1 MLNCHVGTFSAD
13 ISPPLGHPLCGGGI
27 EPVRGQDD
35 PLEAVGIV
43 LLGCGAPV
51 VLCALDWCEIRNDA
65 YLKWRQVLAD
75 AAHTTIERVHVHA
88 VHQHNAPI
96 ADIEAEK
103 IIQINNASPILDLK
117 YFDQCLLKTA
127 EALKASLAKTKKINR
142 IGTGYGN
149 VNQVASNRRILDSEG
164 KVKYSRT
171 SATKSKEIRDF
182 PEGLID
188 PILRT
193 LSFWMGEKP
202 VVAIHYYAT
211 HPMSYYGDGMV
222 SSDFCGLARRK
233 RQADSPSV
241 FQMYFTGCAGNIT
254 AGKYNDGS
262 KENRA
267 ILRDKIYL
275 GMTDAWKVT
284 YTSPI
289 TKMEV
294 RVEQV
299 KLGKRNE
306 KEFSLEENLKLVADS
321 KETKVKR
328 NIAALKLA
336 WLQRREQTV
345 NISCLDLG
353 VASILN
359 LPGEAFIEYQLAAQ
373 EMRPDLFVC
382 VASYG
387 DGGPGYIPTDKAF
400 VEGGYE
406 PTGAFAPPNEGL
418 LISTISKLLGPKA
431 PQITIPF
438 KRFKKKNK

>member
-13 ISPPLGHPLCGGGI
+13 ISPPLGHPLCGGWI

-43 LLGCGAPV
+43 LLGRGAPV
-51 VLCALDWCEIRNDA
+51 VLCALDWCQIRNDA
-65 YLKWRQVLAD
+65 HLKWRQALAD
-75 AAHTTIERVHVHA
+75 AAHTTLERVFVHA

-103 IIQINNASPILDLK
+103 IIKNNNASSSLDVK

-127 EALKASLAKTKKINR
+127 EALKACLSKTKKINR
-142 IGTGYGN
+142 VGTGYGR
-149 VNQVASNRRILDSEG
+149 VNQVASNRRILDAEG
-164 KVKYSRT
+164 KVKHTRT

-188 PILRT
+188 PTLRT
-193 LSFWMGEKP
+193 LSFWLGEKP

-211 HPMSYYGDGMV
+211 HPMSYYGDGIV
-222 SSDFCGLARRK
+222 SADFCGLARRK

-262 KENRA
+262 KENRT

-275 GMTDAWKVT
+275 GMADAWKVT

-294 RVEQV
+294 RVEQI
-299 KLGKRNE
+299 KLGTRKE
-306 KEFSLEENLKLVADS
+306 KEFSLEENLRVVADT
-321 KETKVKR
+321 KETKANR

-336 WLQRREQTV
+336 WAQRREQT
-345 NISCLDLG
+345 IELSCLDLG
-353 VASILN
+353 VAAVIN
-359 LPGEAFIEYQLAAQ
+359 LPGEAFVEYQLAAQ

-400 VEGGYE
+400 TEGGYE
-406 PTGAFAPPNEGL
+406 PTAAFAPPSEVL
-418 LISTISKLLGPKA
+418 LTNTVSKLLGPIT
-431 PQITIPF
+431 PQIVIPF

>member
-1 MLNCHVGTFSAD
+1 MLNCHVGTFTAD

-35 PLEAVGIV
+35 PLEAVGII

-51 VLCALDWCEIRNDA
+51 VLCAVDWCEIRNDSH
-65 YLKWRQVLAD
+65 LKWRQALAD
-75 AAHTTIERVHVHA
+75 AAHTTIERVFVHA

-103 IIQINNASPILDLK
+103 IIKNNNASSSLDVK
-117 YFDQCLLKTA
+117 YFDQCLIKTA
-127 EALKASLAKTKKINR
+127 EALKAGLAKTKKINR
-142 IGTGYGN
+142 VGTGYGR
-149 VNQVASNRRILDSEG
+149 VNQVASNRRILDAQG
-164 KVKYSRT
+164 KVKHTRT
-171 SATKSKEIRDF
+171 SATKSKEVRDF

-202 VVAIHYYAT
+202 VVAVHYYAT

-233 RQADSPSV
+233 RQSDSPSV

-267 ILRDKIYL
+267 ILRDRIYL

-299 KLGKRNE
+299 KLGSRKE
-306 KEFSLEENLKLVADS
+306 KEFSLEENLKVVADV

-336 WLQRREQTV
+336 WAQKREQV
-345 NISCLDLG
+345 VDVSCLDLG
-353 VASILN
+353 AASILN

-400 VEGGYE
+400 TEGGYE
-406 PTGAFAPPNEGL
+406 PTGAFSPPNEGL

-431 PQITIPF
+431 PQTTIPF

>member
-1 MLNCHVGTFSAD
+1 MLNCHVGTFTAD

-65 YLKWRQVLAD
+65 HLKWRQALAD
-75 AAHTTIERVHVHA
+75 AAHTTIERVFVHA

-103 IIQINNASPILDLK
+103 IIKTNNASSCLDVK

-127 EALKASLAKTKKINR
+127 EALKAGLAKTKKINR
-142 IGTGYGN
+142 VGTGYGR
-149 VNQVASNRRILDSEG
+149 VNQVASNRRILDAQG
-164 KVKYSRT
+164 KVKHTRT
-171 SATKSKEIRDF
+171 SSTKSKEVRDF

-202 VVAIHYYAT
+202 VVAVHYYAT

-233 RQADSPSV
+233 RQSDSPSV

-254 AGKYNDGS
+254 AGKYNDGN

-267 ILRDKIYL
+267 ILRDRIYL

-299 KLGKRNE
+299 KLGSRKE
-306 KEFSLEENLKLVADS
+306 KEFSLEENLRVVADV

-336 WLQRREQTV
+336 WAQKREQV
-345 NISCLDLG
+345 VDVSCLDLG
-353 VASILN
+353 AASILN

-400 VEGGYE
+400 TEGGYE
-406 PTGAFAPPNEGL
+406 PTGAFSPPNEGL
-418 LISTISKLLGPKA
+418 LISTISKLLGPKV
-431 PQITIPF
+431 PQTTIPF

>member
-1 MLNCHVGTFSAD
+1 MLNCHVGTFTAD

-65 YLKWRQVLAD
+65 HLKWRQALAD
-75 AAHTTIERVHVHA
+75 AAHTTIERVFVHA

-103 IIQINNASPILDLK
+103 IIKTNNASSSLDVK

-127 EALKASLAKTKKINR
+127 EALKAGLAKTKKINR
-142 IGTGYGN
+142 VGTGYGR
-149 VNQVASNRRILDSEG
+149 VNQVASNRRILDAQG
-164 KVKYSRT
+164 KVKHTRT
-171 SATKSKEIRDF
+171 SATKSKEVRDF

-202 VVAIHYYAT
+202 VVAVHYYAT

-233 RQADSPSV
+233 RQSDSPSV

-267 ILRDKIYL
+267 ILRDRIYL

-299 KLGKRNE
+299 KLGSRKEN
-306 KEFSLEENLKLVADS
+306 EFSLEENLRVVADV

-328 NIAALKLA
+328 TIAALKLA
-336 WLQRREQTV
+336 WAQKREQV
-345 NISCLDLG
+345 IDVSCLDLG
-353 VASILN
+353 AASILN

-400 VEGGYE
+400 TEGGYE
-406 PTGAFAPPNEGL
+406 PTGAFSPPNEGL

-431 PQITIPF
+431 PQTTIPF

>member
-1 MLNCHVGTFSAD
+1 MLNCHVGTFTAD
-13 ISPPLGHPLCGGGI
+13 ISPPLGHPLCGGWI
-27 EPVRGQDD
+27 DPVRGQDD

-96 ADIEAEK
+96 ADINAEK
-103 IIQINNASPILDLK
+103 IIQNNNGSSILDLK
-117 YFDQCLLKTA
+117 YFDQCLFKTA
-127 EALKASLAKTKKINR
+127 EALKASLSKTKKINR
-142 IGTGYGN
+142 VGTGYGR

-164 KVKYSRT
+164 KVKYTRT
-171 SATKSKEIRDF
+171 SAAKSKEIQDF

-188 PILRT
+188 PTLRT

-222 SSDFCGLARRK
+222 SADFCGLARRK
-233 RQADSPSV
+233 RQSDSPSV

-262 KENRA
+262 KGNRA
-267 ILRDKIYL
+267 ILRDRIYL

-294 RVEQV
+294 RTEQINLEIR
-299 KLGKRNE
+299 KE
-306 KEFSLEENLKLVADS
+306 KEFSVEENMKLVANP
-321 KETKVKR
+321 KETKAIR
-328 NIAALKLA
+328 NIAALKLS
-336 WLQRREQTV
+336 WLQRREQAITA
-345 NISCLDLG
+345 SCLDLG

-359 LPGEAFIEYQLAAQ
+359 LPGEAFVEYQLAAQ

-387 DGGPGYIPTDKAF
+387 DGGLGYIPTDKAF
-400 VEGGYE
+400 LEGGYE
-406 PTGAFAPPNEGL
+406 PTGAFAAPSEAIFTN
-418 LISTISKLLGPKA
+418 TISKLLGPKI
-431 PQITIPF
+431 PQTIIPF

>member
-1 MLNCHVGTFSAD
+1 MLNCHVGTFTAD

-65 YLKWRQVLAD
+65 HLKWRQALAD
-75 AAHTTIERVHVHA
+75 AAHTTIERVFVHA

-103 IIQINNASPILDLK
+103 IIKNNNASSSLDVK

-127 EALKASLAKTKKINR
+127 EALKAGLAKTKKINR
-142 IGTGYGN
+142 VGTGYGR
-149 VNQVASNRRILDSEG
+149 VNQVASNRRILDAQG
-164 KVKYSRT
+164 KVKYTRT
-171 SATKSKEIRDF
+171 SSTKSKEVRDF

-202 VVAIHYYAT
+202 VVAVHYYAT

-233 RQADSPSV
+233 RQSDSPSV

-267 ILRDKIYL
+267 ILRDRIYL

-299 KLGKRNE
+299 KLGSRKE
-306 KEFSLEENLKLVADS
+306 KEFSLEENLKVVADV

-328 NIAALKLA
+328 TIAALKLA
-336 WLQRREQTV
+336 WAQKREQV
-345 NISCLDLG
+345 VDVSCLDLG
-353 VASILN
+353 AASILN

-400 VEGGYE
+400 TEGGYE
-406 PTGAFAPPNEGL
+406 PTGAFSPPNEGL

-431 PQITIPF
+431 PQTTIPF

>member
-1 MLNCHVGTFSAD
+1 MLNCHVGTFTAD

-65 YLKWRQVLAD
+65 HLKWRQALAD
-75 AAHTTIERVHVHA
+75 AAHTTIERVFVHA

-103 IIQINNASPILDLK
+103 IIKTNNASSSLDVK

-127 EALKASLAKTKKINR
+127 EALKAGLAKTKKINR
-142 IGTGYGN
+142 VGTGYGR
-149 VNQVASNRRILDSEG
+149 VNQVASNRRILDAQG
-164 KVKYSRT
+164 KVKYTRT
-171 SATKSKEIRDF
+171 SSTKSKEVRDF

-202 VVAIHYYAT
+202 VVAVHYYAT

-233 RQADSPSV
+233 RQSDSPSV

-267 ILRDKIYL
+267 ILRDRIYL

-299 KLGKRNE
+299 KLGSRKE
-306 KEFSLEENLKLVADS
+306 KEFSLEENLKVVADV

-328 NIAALKLA
+328 TIAALKLA
-336 WLQRREQTV
+336 WAQKREQV
-345 NISCLDLG
+345 VDVSCLDLG
-353 VASILN
+353 AASILN

-400 VEGGYE
+400 TEGGYE
-406 PTGAFAPPNEGL
+406 PTGAFSPPNEGL

-431 PQITIPF
+431 PQTTIPF

>member
-1 MLNCHVGTFSAD
+1 MLNCHVGTFTAD

-65 YLKWRQVLAD
+65 HLKWRQVLAD
-75 AAHTTIERVHVHA
+75 AAHTTIERVFVHA

-103 IIQINNASPILDLK
+103 IIKNNNASSSLDVK
-117 YFDQCLLKTA
+117 YFDQCLIKTA
-127 EALKASLAKTKKINR
+127 EALKAGLAKTKKINR
-142 IGTGYGN
+142 VGTGYGR
-149 VNQVASNRRILDSEG
+149 VNQVASNRRILDAQG
-164 KVKYSRT
+164 KVKHTRT
-171 SATKSKEIRDF
+171 SATKSKEVRDF
-182 PEGLID
+182 PVGLID

-222 SSDFCGLARRK
+222 SADFCGLARRK
-233 RQADSPSV
+233 RQSDSPSV

-262 KENRA
+262 KENRV
-267 ILRDKIYL
+267 ILRDRIYL

-299 KLGKRNE
+299 KLGSRKE
-306 KEFSLEENLKLVADS
+306 KEFSLEENLKVVADV

-328 NIAALKLA
+328 TIAALKLA
-336 WLQRREQTV
+336 WAQKREQV
-345 NISCLDLG
+345 VDVSCLDLG
-353 VASILN
+353 AASILN

-373 EMRPDLFVC
+373 EMRPDIFVC

-400 VEGGYE
+400 TEGGYE
-406 PTGAFAPPNEGL
+406 PTGAFSPPNEGL

-431 PQITIPF
+431 PQTTIPF

>member
-1 MLNCHVGTFSAD
+1 MLNCHVGTFTAD

-35 PLEAVGIV
+35 PLEAVGII

-51 VLCALDWCEIRNDA
+51 VLCAVDWCEIRNDA
-65 YLKWRQVLAD
+65 HLKWRQALAD
-75 AAHTTIERVHVHA
+75 AAHTTIERVFVHA

-103 IIQINNASPILDLK
+103 IIKNNNASSSLDVK
-117 YFDQCLLKTA
+117 YFDQCLIKTA
-127 EALKASLAKTKKINR
+127 EALKAGLAKTKKINR
-142 IGTGYGN
+142 VGTGYGR
-149 VNQVASNRRILDSEG
+149 VNQVASNRRILDAQG
-164 KVKYSRT
+164 KVKHTRT
-171 SATKSKEIRDF
+171 SATKSKEVRDF

-202 VVAIHYYAT
+202 VVAVHYYAT

-233 RQADSPSV
+233 RQSDSPSV

-267 ILRDKIYL
+267 ILRDRIYL

-299 KLGKRNE
+299 KLGSRKE
-306 KEFSLEENLKLVADS
+306 KEFSLEENLKVVADV

-336 WLQRREQTV
+336 WAQKREQV
-345 NISCLDLG
+345 VDVSCLDLG
-353 VASILN
+353 AASILN

-400 VEGGYE
+400 TEGGYE
-406 PTGAFAPPNEGL
+406 PTGAFSPPNEGL

-431 PQITIPF
+431 PQTTIPF

>member
-1 MLNCHVGTFSAD
+1 MLNCHVGTFTTD

-65 YLKWRQVLAD
+65 HLKWRQALAD
-75 AAHTTIERVHVHA
+75 AAHTTIERVFVHA

-103 IIQINNASPILDLK
+103 IIKNNNASSSLDVK
-117 YFDQCLLKTA
+117 YFDQCLIKTA
-127 EALKASLAKTKKINR
+127 EALKAGLAKTKKINR
-142 IGTGYGN
+142 VGTGYGR
-149 VNQVASNRRILDSEG
+149 VNQVASNRRILDAQG
-164 KVKYSRT
+164 KVKHTRT
-171 SATKSKEIRDF
+171 SATKSKEVRDF

-193 LSFWMGEKP
+193 LSFWMGDKP
-202 VVAIHYYAT
+202 VVAVHYYAT
-211 HPMSYYGDGMV
+211 HPMSYYGDGIV

-233 RQADSPSV
+233 RQSDSPSV

-267 ILRDKIYL
+267 ILRDRIYL

-299 KLGKRNE
+299 KLGSRKE
-306 KEFSLEENLKLVADS
+306 KEFSLEENLKVVADV

-336 WLQRREQTV
+336 WAQKREQV
-345 NISCLDLG
+345 VDVSCLDLG
-353 VASILN
+353 AASILN

-400 VEGGYE
+400 TEGGYE
-406 PTGAFAPPNEGL
+406 PTGAFSPPNEGL

-431 PQITIPF
+431 PQTIIPF

>member
-1 MLNCHVGTFSAD
+1 MLNCHVGTFTAD

-65 YLKWRQVLAD
+65 HLKWRQALAD
-75 AAHTTIERVHVHA
+75 AAHTTIERVFVHA

-103 IIQINNASPILDLK
+103 IIKNNNASSSLDVN
-117 YFDQCLLKTA
+117 YFDQCLIKTA
-127 EALKASLAKTKKINR
+127 EALKAGLAKTKKINR
-142 IGTGYGN
+142 VGTGYGR
-149 VNQVASNRRILDSEG
+149 VNQVASNRRILDAQG
-164 KVKYSRT
+164 KVKHTRT
-171 SATKSKEIRDF
+171 SATKSKEVRDF
-182 PEGLID
+182 SEGLID

-222 SSDFCGLARRK
+222 SADFCGLARRK
-233 RQADSPSV
+233 RQSDSPSV

-262 KENRA
+262 KENRV
-267 ILRDKIYL
+267 ILRDRIYL

-299 KLGKRNE
+299 KLGSRKE
-306 KEFSLEENLKLVADS
+306 KEFSLEENLKVVADV

-328 NIAALKLA
+328 TIAALKLA
-336 WLQRREQTV
+336 WAQKREQV
-345 NISCLDLG
+345 VDVSCLDLG
-353 VASILN
+353 AASILN

-373 EMRPDLFVC
+373 EMRPDIFVC

-400 VEGGYE
+400 TEGGYE
-406 PTGAFAPPNEGL
+406 PTGAFSPPNEGL

-431 PQITIPF
+431 PQTTIPF

>member
-1 MLNCHVGTFSAD
+1 M
-13 ISPPLGHPLCGGGI
+13 
-27 EPVRGQDD
+27 
-35 PLEAVGIV
+35 EAVGIV

-65 YLKWRQVLAD
+65 YSKWRQVLAD
-75 AAHTTIERVHVHA
+75 AAHTTIERVHIHA
-88 VHQHNAPI
+88 VHQHNAPL

-103 IIQINNASPILDLK
+103 IIQKNNASSSLDLK
-117 YFDQCLLKTA
+117 YFDQCLFKTA

-142 IGTGYGN
+142 VGTGYGR
-149 VNQVASNRRILDSEG
+149 VNQVASNRRILDAEG
-164 KVKYSRT
+164 RVKYTRT
-171 SATKSKEIRDF
+171 SATKSREVRDF

-188 PILRT
+188 PTLRT

-222 SSDFCGLARRK
+222 SADFCGLARRK

-241 FQMYFTGCAGNIT
+241 FQMYFNGCAGNIT

-262 KENRA
+262 KGNRE
-267 ILRDKIYL
+267 ILRDRIYL

-289 TKMEV
+289 TKMDV

-299 KLGKRNE
+299 KLGARKE
-306 KEFSLEENLKLVADS
+306 KEFSLEENLRQVADS
-321 KETKVKR
+321 KETKVNR
-328 NIAALKLA
+328 NIAALKLS
-336 WLQRREQTV
+336 WLQRREETIG
-345 NISCLDLG
+345 ISCLDLG

-359 LPGEAFIEYQLAAQ
+359 LPGEAFVEYQLAAQ

-387 DGGPGYIPTDKAF
+387 DCGPGYIPTDKAF
-400 VEGGYE
+400 AEGGYE
-406 PTGAFAPPNEGL
+406 PTGAFAPPSEA
-418 LISTISKLLGPKA
+418 IITESISKLLGPKN
-431 PQITIPF
+431 PQTAIPF